1 MSQSET
7 GVMGIKKKVA
17 TLKAEL
23 DEAVDRATI
32 AEAALREKDTM
43 LDKVSRRAAFQ
54 ATTLHSC

>member
-23 DEAVDRATI
+23 DDAVDRANN
-32 AEAALREKDTM
+32 AEAQLRERDA
-43 LDKVSRRAAFQ
+43 LVDKVSI
-54 ATTLHSC
+54 